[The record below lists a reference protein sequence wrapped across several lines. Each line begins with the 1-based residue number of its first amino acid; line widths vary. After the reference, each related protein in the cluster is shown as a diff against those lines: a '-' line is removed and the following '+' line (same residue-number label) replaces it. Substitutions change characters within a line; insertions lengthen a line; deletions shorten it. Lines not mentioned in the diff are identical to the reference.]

1 MNAGTKRAT
10 DSQVFRF
17 TFVTI
22 VFMLLLNVVTSFF
35 VKGWTGAGFNTALVS
50 LIYLVYA
57 VRARNPMLTHFLVLA
72 LVAGWAELAAD
83 WWLVVKT
90 ESLVYAAGPKIVE
103 SPVYMP
109 FAWMLVLAQV
119 GLVGQ
124 WLRTRLSTW
133 PAALLTG
140 AFAGLNIPSYE
151 SLAKFAE
158 WWYYRDTPMILNA
171 PYYIILGEFLIGVP
185 LVFMGLWHAK
195 DPKVHFAVL
204 LGVVEGLV
212 IWVAYRIAWGLV
224 G

>member
-1 MNAGTKRAT
+1 MFEKTGAT

-17 TFVTI
+17 AFVSI
-22 VFMLLLNVVTSFF
+22 AFMLLLNVVTSFF
-35 VKGWTGAGFNTALVS
+35 VKGWTGAGANTALVS

-57 VRARNPMLTHFLVLA
+57 VKARNPMLTHLLILA

-90 ESLVYAAGPKIVE
+90 ESLVYADGPKVVE
-103 SPVYMP
+103 SPIYMP
-109 FAWMLVLAQV
+109 FAWMLVLVQV
-119 GLVGQ
+119 SLVGQ
-124 WLRTRLSTW
+124 WLRRRMPMW
-133 PAALLTG
+133 AAALLTG

-158 WWYYRDTPMILNA
+158 WWIYRDTPMILNA
-171 PYYIILGEFLIGVP
+171 PYYIILGEFLLGLP
-185 LVFMGLWHAK
+185 LVAMGVWHAK
-195 DPKVHFAVL
+195 DAKVHFAVL

-212 IWVAYRIAWGLV
+212 IWIAYVIAWWLV